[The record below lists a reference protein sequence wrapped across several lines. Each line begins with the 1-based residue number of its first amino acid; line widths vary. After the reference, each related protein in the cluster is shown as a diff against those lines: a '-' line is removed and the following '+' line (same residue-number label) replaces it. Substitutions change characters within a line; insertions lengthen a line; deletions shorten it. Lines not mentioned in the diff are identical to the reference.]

1 MDNPS
6 KVTATPAQLLY
17 EQQHITDNRTP
28 EMIASHVIC
37 LTLAFIA
44 VCLRFLSRRIGRI
57 DYMADDWWI
66 VNALVRLSMVTM
78 VLVLT
83 TYH

>member
-1 MDNPS
+1 MDKPS

-57 DYMADDWWI
+57 DYTADDWWI
-66 VNALVRLSMVTM
+66 VNALVRLSMVNI
-78 VLVLT
+78 VLVST
-83 TYH
+83 TYR